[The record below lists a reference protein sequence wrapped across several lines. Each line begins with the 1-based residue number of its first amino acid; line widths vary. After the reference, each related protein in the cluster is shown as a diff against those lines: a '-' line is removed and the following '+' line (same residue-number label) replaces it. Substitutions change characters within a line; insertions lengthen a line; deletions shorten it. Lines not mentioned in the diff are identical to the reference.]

1 MQLLPSPLP
10 LLSPLPLP
18 LLSPLLLSDVRER
31 ERDRDLVGRENR
43 PIQGERRFRIPGE
56 IQAV

>member
-1 MQLLPSPLP
+1 MKCRDLLLPPV
-10 LLSPLPLP
+10 P

-31 ERDRDLVGRENR
+31 ERDRDFVGRENR

>member
-1 MQLLPSPLP
+1 MSRPSMKCLLLPPV
-10 LLSPLPLP
+10 P

-31 ERDRDLVGRENR
+31 ERDRDFVGRENR